1 MSINSINLFRRLE
14 YRFSIPY
21 LIEAIIRESYQRK
34 LRRPVIALPI
44 LSSVW
49 HHDCMK
55 GLLPFHHARQSII
68 SVIISSL
75 VMTATSVF
83 ADETELL
90 ISRANRYFGP
100 LPDSMPGSDNDTPEL
115 IALGKKLFFEKR
127 LSINDTQSCA
137 SCHRLDGEFAGV
149 DNLPTSP
156 GARGEQGTRNS
167 PTVLNSGWQDSQFW
181 DGRAEDLVE
190 QAKGPILNP
199 IEMGMPDE
207 QTVVEKISGIAEY
220 QKAFDI
226 AFPDQS
232 PTITYQ
238 NIAEAIA
245 AFERTLIT
253 PGRFDDFMKGDA
265 NALTA
270 IEQRGLDTFL
280 KVDCNS
286 CHDGVLLGG
295 ETFEPLGKENPYENQ
310 EDQGIFLLTGDESDR
325 MFFKVAPLRN
335 VALTAPYFHDGKIET
350 LEQAVRKMGKLQLDE
365 DLTDQQVSDITSF
378 LKTLTDKNRAQ

>member
-1 MSINSINLFRRLE
+1 MLKH
-14 YRFSIPY
+14 
-21 LIEAIIRESYQRK
+21 LICI
-34 LRRPVIALPI
+34 VIT
-44 LSSVW
+44 S
-49 HHDCMK
+49 
-55 GLLPFHHARQSII
+55 LL
-68 SVIISSL
+68 
-75 VMTATSVF
+75 TATTSVY
-83 ADETELL
+83 ADESDRL

-100 LPDSMPGSDNDTPEL
+100 LPDAMPGSENDTPER

-137 SCHRLDGEFAGV
+137 SCHRLEDGFAGV

-207 QTVVEKISGIAEY
+207 QTVEQKIRGIVEY
-220 QKAFDI
+220 QKEFAL
-226 AFPDQS
+226 AFPGGEQV
-232 PTITYQ
+232 INYQ

-253 PGRFDDFMKGDA
+253 PGRFDDFMNGDA
-265 NALTA
+265 DALSEA
-270 IEQRGLDTFL
+270 EKRGLKTFL
-280 KVDCNS
+280 KIDCKS
-286 CHDGVLLGG
+286 CHDGILIGG
-295 ETFEPLGKENPYENQ
+295 ETYEPLGKEHPYENQ
-310 EDQGIFLLTGDESDR
+310 DDQGMYLLTGDENDR

-335 VALTAPYFHDGKIET
+335 VALTAPYFHDGKIKT
-350 LEQAVRKMGKLQLDE
+350 LEEAVRKMGKLQLDE
-365 DLTDQQVSDITSF
+365 DLSDQQVNDITSF
-378 LKTLTDKNRAQ
+378 LKALTDKNRERQSK